1 MISYNIQFVI
11 NYNYYKVRGLSRAF
25 CFFPPLVPD
34 PIMSLMEATMPL
46 ESSVSL
52 PGVTV
57 SIWCGWQS
65 AGCSCCYI
73 CRECSDSNQ
82 AMCLFCPAT
91 GRHCSMMIHEVE
103 EYTCEMSITES
114 QLKGRAEVRSLK
126 PSSVE
131 MIPFWSIRRIMVP
144 STKKMVPYLS
154 TVMPRVE
161 DEKKKEGN
169 ASQTLSFASNTND
182 VFKM

>member
-1 MISYNIQFVI
+1 
-11 NYNYYKVRGLSRAF
+11 
-25 CFFPPLVPD
+25 
-34 PIMSLMEATMPL
+34 
-46 ESSVSL
+46 
-52 PGVTV
+52 
-57 SIWCGWQS
+57 
-65 AGCSCCYI
+65 
-73 CRECSDSNQ
+73 
-82 AMCLFCPAT
+82 
-91 GRHCSMMIHEVE
+91 MIHKAE